1 MNTNKHFKLKLF
13 VFIAFILNV
22 MTISACN
29 QAAVKTNPEP
39 TINGSNSSDNSAIVD
54 LHTAVLKNDIEAVKK
69 HIASKSDLNV
79 IEPMGGSTPLISAA
93 LFGKEEIS
101 KLLVNA
107 GAKLNIQNNDGSTAL
122 ITAAF
127 FGRIEI
133 VKLLLQNKADKTIKN
148 KYGQTA
154 YETVANP
161 FKEVK
166 PVYDMMVSALAPLG
180 LKLDYAQ
187 LEKARPMIASMLK

>member
-1 MNTNKHFKLKLF
+1 MNTKTFKHLVF
-13 VFIAFILNV
+13 VLFILDV
-22 MTISACN
+22 VTLSACK
-29 QAAVKTNPEP
+29 QAVAKPQGTKDAVSTNE
-39 TINGSNSSDNSAIVD
+39 TVAIVD

-79 IEPMGGSTPLISAA
+79 IEPMGGSTPLISAS
-93 LFGKEEIS
+93 LFGHSEIA
-101 KLLVNA
+101 KLLINA
-107 GAKLNIQNNDGSTAL
+107 GAKLNVQNNDGSTAL

-127 FGRIEI
+127 FGRTDI
-133 VKLLLQNKADKTIKN
+133 VNLLLQSKADKTIKN

-154 YETVANP
+154 CNTVTGT

-166 PVYDMMVSALAPLG
+166 PVYDMMVSALSPLG

-187 LEKARPMIASMLK
+187 LEKARPVIAALLK